1 MPGLIGSMEHSPA
14 QSENRKTRLQLLSEE
29 WGITC
34 QPPPP
39 PSPRPSQPPSY
50 RTDNDEFLAEEL
62 LKRQR
67 SNESHG
73 HQSKGSISRAF
84 TTKKKTWEYR
94 EIYNALVTHI
104 SNEGSPGVAECLI
117 LRLNL
122 AGGNLNLAQKSRTSL
137 LSRRKSL
144 DLAERSQILQIAVKN
159 GHYEMVEVLL
169 PYADALSLDTALPTA
184 IRDQNMA
191 IAELLIRY
199 GASVAQ
205 TADAQ
210 DAFRQACAVGGQP
223 DLIALILG
231 SEGRPPASWLSQ
243 SMVEAARAGCLG
255 TVMHLSQSTA
265 DGNHDGAAA
274 LKAAIALGRRD
285 IALAIVL
292 GNKPPAQPGLNEA
305 FDQLMTHQNIN
316 PNEKMAMA
324 EILLCAGAEGDS
336 VSKALIHASATYFL
350 EMVHLLVSYG
360 ASIEYQDAIAVRKAV
375 SKGKVDLVEV
385 MLGGRSKF
393 STHYASECVQLLPKK
408 MRFEERYS
416 LLNLLLHKGAS
427 GTPLDDALIDAVETG
442 DLEAAK
448 LLLTPLFPG
457 GKIVGNKDIRKG
469 PRSMVF
475 ERHETASTDHKGALA
490 LQIAVKRGDT
500 AVSNLILSSKPPNP
514 VALAQIFPSVRNLP
528 SLERYQIAESF
539 LRAGLTGPC
548 VHSALENAIDE
559 KPPHRDEK
567 LIALFL
573 RYNADVNFNEGHT
586 ITAAISQK
594 DVRLLERLL
603 KSKPTIQVA
612 ARAIPRAMEVD
623 DSSTRLQMINLLLSA
638 GASQGGSE
646 VSASVDVA
654 VQANPPDKRLLKT
667 LLQQGNAD
675 INVNNGIAVEHAV
688 LHSDPEILEMVLGL
702 GQPSAD
708 SLERGLKTVAKLPT
722 SPSKT
727 EKLNSILH
735 RTQSK
740 DTVTSLLIQE
750 VQSVLK
756 EPPHEQNFSTLKVLL
771 ANGAD
776 VNAMNAEALCR
787 AVAAANMQLV
797 EVLWTA
803 NPNATSMAFAM
814 PHALRIRDLMD
825 RLTFAQKILEGGIPP
840 VEVNRALV
848 FAINT
853 YPDDIPLINT
863 LLARADTRDG
873 QALMEAIKRE
883 KQDIVELILGKK
895 TFPVEILNT
904 GFTHATRGKNKRSRS
919 MSSISLLK
927 AGASGEVVS
936 DALLAAATDGDV
948 DFGTI
953 LVQNGGSVEHKDG
966 QAVIEACKSGA
977 VEVLAMLLAGDSK
990 VAQKTLQRGFQAATQ
1005 VGDLKRRAE
1014 IFKLLLQM
1022 GVTGEVVDAQL
1033 ISAVR
1038 YGDDGKDLVTL
1049 LLVYGA
1055 SPDYNDGDSV
1065 EKAARS
1071 AFLGNLEMLLGIVDV
1086 GGRQKKPSS
1095 QTLVRAMDACW
1106 DLNRDTRFTVM
1117 NWVFKAGKP
1126 VPSAVHSF
1134 LNRAVNEEEPE
1145 ERLIGLLVINRAS
1158 PTANG
1163 CQTLVDA
1170 TRTLS
1175 LSSFTNLLES
1185 KVSSED
1191 ASLVFSKAFV
1201 ADAVSSWL
1209 TTRGYQIAKCLLQ
1222 KGATGDGVGSAFAAV
1237 LGLYVETH
1245 AQLAND
1251 FVDLLLKHGADVN
1264 YNNGEAFQNAAA
1276 QGDPD
1281 LLKRLLREKPNSQ
1294 AMTFAFPRIFDAAA
1308 SEEDV
1313 YELITIF
1320 VEHGDGQT
1328 QMDVAF
1334 TQSGSEPILIRALSQ
1349 FPRSTRI
1356 LGALL
1361 DAGFY
1366 HDQMIKCNVMQE
1378 IDEEEPVT
1386 LLMWALLQPQKK
1398 ISSAVINLLIE
1409 RGAKVNYETPIS
1421 RVTPL
1426 MLAIQSRRQDIVK
1439 SLLLADADVDVTD
1452 ATGRSPLSMASAIGG
1467 DLAITIMSNLLAAGA
1482 SKNDGSLHN
1491 AARELNLPAM
1501 QVLVEYRHD
1510 PDFPSPLHGGR
1521 SALGELCLH
1530 AADSGEMTARREKT
1544 MEKAINFLLQS
1555 DSDITLQSDGKSVLL
1570 LALES
1575 ADPVTTT
1582 KVLLRADMW
1591 RYINKPFN
1599 YYTDGKFTYSPT
1611 MYVQRVL
1618 PDSDHKPQLL
1628 ALLKANRGIDVY
1640 YANRGPQP
1648 DDAVGMPTNIELE
1661 EQERK
1666 ARLARRQKEDE
1677 DHILAIQRNK
1687 ELAAVQAQI
1696 WANQAEL
1703 EDTRKKRAH
1712 NADLSAIQERAR
1724 VEEELFNSAMRQQ
1737 RARHAAEVKHQEALT
1752 HAGLTRAQAIADA
1765 ELAVEA
1771 QKQSRL
1777 LQWERDMGSE
1787 RVGNANQ
1794 LSSIRL
1800 REREELERLDKA
1812 ADSRL
1817 KSRIQEQKKLVDSQ
1831 SVLAAN
1837 IAGAGPGARRQIG
1850 FVSGELGPD

>member
-1 MPGLIGSMEHSPA
+1 MPGLIDNMERSPILDDNK
-14 QSENRKTRLQLLSEE
+14 QTRLQLLGDE

-34 QPPPP
+34 RPP
-39 PSPRPSQPPSY
+39 PSPSPRPEHPRSY
-50 RTDNDEFLAEEL
+50 RTDNDDFLADEL

-67 SNESHG
+67 TNES
-73 HQSKGSISRAF
+73 QNEKSKGGLSRAF
-84 TTKKKTWEYR
+84 TTKKKAWEYK
-94 EIYNALVTHI
+94 EIYNALIAHI
-104 SNEGSPGVAECLI
+104 TNLGSPGVAECLI

-144 DLAERSQILQIAVKN
+144 DLAERSQVLQIAVKN

-184 IRDQNMA
+184 IRNGN
-191 IAELLIRY
+191 IGITSLLIQY
-199 GASVAQ
+199 GASANQ
-205 TADAQ
+205 TADGQ
-210 DAFRQACAVGGQP
+210 DAFRQACVIGGQP
-223 DLIALILG
+223 ELVALVLG
-231 SEGRPPASWLSQ
+231 SEGRPSASWLSQ
-243 SMVEAARAGCLG
+243 SMVEAAKAGCLG

-274 LKAAIALGRRD
+274 LKAAVALGRRD

-292 GNKPPAQPGLNEA
+292 GNKKPAQPGLNEA

-316 PNEKMAMA
+316 PNEKMAMV
-324 EILLCAGAEGDS
+324 EILLCAGADGDS
-336 VSKALIHASATYFL
+336 VAKALIHACATYFL
-350 EMVHLLVSYG
+350 EMVHLLISYG
-360 ASIEYQDAIAVRKAV
+360 ASIEYQDAIAVRRAV
-375 SKGKVDLVEV
+375 SKGKIDLVEV
-385 MLGGRSKF
+385 MLNGKSKF
-393 STHYASECVQLLPKK
+393 SSHYASECVELLPKK
-408 MRFEERYS
+408 MRFEDRHMF
-416 LLNLLLHKGAS
+416 LNLLLHKGAA
-427 GTPLDDALIDAVETG
+427 GAPLDEALVDAVEAG
-442 DLEAAK
+442 DLESAK

-490 LQIAVKRGDT
+490 LQIAVKRGDV
-500 AVSNLILSSKPPNP
+500 AISNLILSNKPPSP
-514 VALAQIFPSVRNLP
+514 IALAQVFPSVRNLP
-528 SLERYQIAESF
+528 SLERYQIAEMF

-559 KPPHRDEK
+559 RPPHRDEK

-594 DVRLLERLL
+594 DIRLLEKLL

-612 ARAIPRAMEVD
+612 ARAILRAMEVD
-623 DSSTRLQMINLLLSA
+623 DSTARLDMINMLLAA
-638 GASQGGSE
+638 GASQGGPE
-646 VSASVDVA
+646 VSTSVDVA

-675 INVNNGIAVEHAV
+675 VNINGGIAVEHAV
-688 LHSDPEILEMVLGL
+688 LQPDPEIIEMVLGL
-702 GQPSAD
+702 GQPND
-708 SLERGLKTVAKLPT
+708 ESLERGLKSVAKLPT
-722 SPSKT
+722 SPVKT
-727 EKLNSILH
+727 EKLHSILR
-735 RTQSK
+735 RTKSS

-750 VQSVLK
+750 VQAVLK
-756 EPPHEQNFSTLKVLL
+756 IPPHEQNFSSIKVLL
-771 ANGAD
+771 SNGAD

-787 AVAAANMQLV
+787 AIAAANMQLT
-797 EVLWTA
+797 EVLFT
-803 NPNATSMAFAM
+803 NKPNANSMAFAM

-825 RLTFAQKILEGGIPP
+825 RLTFTQKILESGIPP
-840 VEVNRALV
+840 IEVNRALV
-848 FAINT
+848 FAVNT
-853 YPDDIPLINT
+853 YPDDLPLINT
-863 LLARADTRDG
+863 LLAGADTRDG
-873 QALMEAIKRE
+873 LALMEAIKRE
-883 KQDIVELILGKK
+883 KQDIVELILRKK

-919 MSSISLLK
+919 MSSINLLK
-927 AGASGEVVS
+927 AGASGDVVS
-936 DALLAAATDGDV
+936 DALLAAATDGDI

-966 QAVIEACKSGA
+966 QAIIEACKSGA
-977 VEVLAMLLAGDSK
+977 VEILAMLLAGDSK
-990 VAQKTLQRGFQAATQ
+990 VAEKTLQRGFQAATQ

-1033 ISAVR
+1033 VSAVR

-1055 SPDYNDGDSV
+1055 SPDYNDGDAV

-1086 GGRQKKPSS
+1086 GGRQKRPSS
-1095 QTLVRAMDACW
+1095 HTLVRAIDASW
-1106 DLNRDTRFTVM
+1106 DLSRDTRFTVM
-1117 NWVFKAGKP
+1117 SWVFKVGKP
-1126 VPSAVHSF
+1126 VPSAVHNA

-1145 ERLIGLLVINRAS
+1145 ERLIELLILHRAS

-1163 CQTLVDA
+1163 CQTLIDA
-1170 TRTLS
+1170 TKTLPPTAFAS
-1175 LSSFTNLLES
+1175 LLES
-1185 KVSSED
+1185 RITVED
-1191 ASLVFSKAFV
+1191 ASLVFSKVFV
-1201 ADAVSSWL
+1201 ANNVTSWL
-1209 TTRGYQIAKCLLQ
+1209 SSRGYEIAKHLLE
-1222 KGATGDGVGSAFAAV
+1222 KGAAGDGVGSAFAAV

-1245 AQLAND
+1245 AELANK
-1251 FVDLLLKHGADVN
+1251 FVDLLLKYSADVN

-1281 LLKRLLREKPNSQ
+1281 LLKRLLRENPNSQ
-1294 AMTFAFPRIFDAAA
+1294 AMTFAFPRIFDATA
-1308 SEEDV
+1308 SEDDV
-1313 YELITIF
+1313 YDLITIF
-1320 VEHGDGQT
+1320 IDHNDGQS
-1328 QMDVAF
+1328 QVDVAF
-1334 TQSGSEPILIRALSQ
+1334 TQSDSQPVLIRALSQ
-1349 FPRSTRI
+1349 FPRSTKI

-1366 HDQMIKCNVMQE
+1366 HDQMTKCKVME
-1378 IDEEEPVT
+1378 EVEEEPVT
-1386 LLMWALLQPQKK
+1386 LLMWAILQPQKK
-1398 ISSAVINLLIE
+1398 ISSGVINLLIE
-1409 RGAKVNYETPIS
+1409 RGAKVNHETPIS
-1421 RVTPL
+1421 HVTPL

-1439 SLLLADADVDVTD
+1439 SLLLADADVDITD

-1467 DLAITIMSNLLAAGA
+1467 DLAIIMMSNLLAAGA
-1482 SKNDGSLHN
+1482 SRNDGSLHN
-1491 AARELNLPAM
+1491 AARELNLQAM
-1501 QVLVEYRHD
+1501 QILVQYKHD
-1510 PDFPSPLHGGR
+1510 PDFPSSLHDGR

-1530 AADSGEMTARREKT
+1530 AADLGDITPRREKA
-1544 MEKAINFLLQS
+1544 MEKAINFLLAS
-1555 DSDITLQSDGKSVLL
+1555 DSDITLQSNGKSVLL

-1575 ADPVTTT
+1575 ADPLTTT

-1591 RYINKPFN
+1591 KFINKPFN
-1599 YYTDGKFTYSPT
+1599 YYNDGKYTYSPT

-1618 PDSDHKPQLL
+1618 PDSDKKQQLL
-1628 ALLKANRGIDVY
+1628 ALLRANRGTDVY
-1640 YANRGPQP
+1640 YANTGPQP
-1648 DDAVGMPTNIELE
+1648 DDAIGMPTNIQLE

-1666 ARLARRQKEDE
+1666 SRLARLQEENEEHTR
-1677 DHILAIQRNK
+1677 AIQRNK

-1703 EDTRKKRAH
+1703 EDARKKRAL
-1712 NADLSAIQERAR
+1712 NADLSAMQERAR
-1724 VEEELFNSAMRQQ
+1724 VEEDLFNSAMRQQ
-1737 RARHAAEVKHQEALT
+1737 RAKHSAEVQHQEKLT
-1752 HAGLTRAQAIADA
+1752 HASLTRAQAIADA

-1771 QKQSRL
+1771 QKQSRM

-1800 REREELERLDKA
+1800 REREELEMLDKA
-1812 ADSRL
+1812 ADQRI
-1817 KSRIQEQKKLVDSQ
+1817 KTRIQEQKKLVDSQ
-1831 SVLAAN
+1831 SALAAN

>member
-1 MPGLIGSMEHSPA
+1 MAGLVSSMEHSPV
-14 QSENRKTRLQLLSEE
+14 QK

-34 QPPPP
+34 QPPPSP
-39 PSPRPSQPPSY
+39 LPRPDQPPSY

-67 SNESHG
+67 TNDSHG

-84 TTKKKTWEYR
+84 TTKKKAWD
-94 EIYNALVTHI
+94 NQ
-104 SNEGSPGVAECLI
+104 G
-117 LRLNL
+117 LNL

-144 DLAERSQILQIAVKN
+144 DLAERSQVLQIAVKN
-159 GHYEMVEVLL
+159 GQYEMVEVLL

-184 IRDQNMA
+184 IRDQNVA
-191 IAELLIRY
+191 IAGLLIRY
-199 GASVAQ
+199 GASAAQ

-210 DAFRQACAVGGQP
+210 DAFRQICAVGGQP

-231 SEGRPPASWLSQ
+231 SDGRPPASWLSQ

-255 TVMHLSQSTA
+255 TVIHLSQSTA
-265 DGNHDGAAA
+265 DGNHDSAAA

-385 MLGGRSKF
+385 MLSGKSKF
-393 STHYASECVQLLPKK
+393 SPHYASECVELLPKK

-416 LLNLLLHKGAS
+416 LLNLLLHKGAA
-427 GTPLDDALIDAVETG
+427 GAPLDEALVDAVETG

-469 PRSMVF
+469 PRN
-475 ERHETASTDHKGALA
+475 HKGALA
-490 LQIAVKRGDT
+490 LQIAVRRGDT
-500 AVSNLILSSKPPNP
+500 AISNLILSNKPPNP
-514 VALAQIFPSVRNLP
+514 VALAQVFPS
-528 SLERYQIAESF
+528 IAELF

-548 VHSALENAIDE
+548 

-594 DVRLLERLL
+594 D
-603 KSKPTIQVA
+603 PTIQVA

-623 DSSTRLQMINLLLSA
+623 ETA
-638 GASQGGSE
+638 GASQGGPE

-675 INVNNGIAVEHAV
+675 VNVNGGIAVEHAV

-702 GQPSAD
+702 GQPSAE
-708 SLERGLKTVAKLPT
+708 SLERGLKSVAKLPT
-722 SPSKT
+722 GPNKT
-727 EKLNSILH
+727 EKLSSILR

-740 DTVTSLLIQE
+740 DAVTALLLQE
-750 VQSVLK
+750 VQAILK
-756 EPPHEQNFSTLKVLL
+756 APPHEQNFSSLKILL

-803 NPNATSMAFAM
+803 NPNAASMAFAM

-840 VEVNRALV
+840 SEVNRALV
-848 FAINT
+848 FAVNT

-873 QALMEAIKRE
+873 QALIEAIKRE

-966 QAVIEACKSGA
+966 QAIIEACKSGA

-990 VAQKTLQRGFQAATQ
+990 VAQRTLQRGFQAATQ

-1033 ISAVR
+1033 VSAVR
-1038 YGDDGKDLVTL
+1038 YGDDGKELVTM

-1055 SPDYNDGDSV
+1055 SPDYNDGDAV

-1095 QTLVRAMDACW
+1095 HTLARAMDACW
-1106 DLNRDTRFTVM
+1106 DLSRDTRFTIM
-1117 NWVFKAGKP
+1117 KWVFQAGKP

-1145 ERLIGLLVINRAS
+1145 ERLIELLITNRAS
-1158 PTANG
+1158 PTANS
-1163 CQTLVDA
+1163 CQTLIDA
-1170 TRTLS
+1170 TRVLS
-1175 LSSFTNLLES
+1175 PSAFAKLLDS
-1185 KVSSED
+1185 KVTSED

-1201 ADAVSSWL
+1201 ADSVSSWL
-1209 TTRGYQIAKCLLQ
+1209 SARGYEIAKCLLK
-1222 KGATGDGVGSAFAAV
+1222 KGASGDGVGSAFAAV
-1237 LGLYVETH
+1237 LSLYVETH

-1281 LLKRLLREKPNSQ
+1281 LLKRLLRENPNSQ

-1308 SEEDV
+1308 SEDDL
-1313 YELITIF
+1313 YDLIMIF
-1320 VEHGDGQT
+1320 IEHGDGQT

-1334 TQSGSEPILIRALSQ
+1334 TQSGSEPVLIRALSQ

-1366 HDQMIKCNVMQE
+1366 HDQMTKCNVMQE
-1378 IDEEEPVT
+1378 IEEEPVT

-1398 ISSAVINLLIE
+1398 ISSGVINLLIE

-1421 RVTPL
+1421 RITPL

-1582 KVLLRADMW
+1582 KILLRADMW

-1618 PDSDHKPQLL
+1618 PDSEHKPQLL
-1628 ALLKANRGIDVY
+1628 ALLKANRGTDVY
-1640 YANRGPQP
+1640 YANKGPQP
-1648 DDAVGMPTNIELE
+1648 DDAVGMPANIELE

-1666 ARLARRQKEDE
+1666 ARLARLQKEDE
-1677 DHILAIQRNK
+1677 DHVLAIQRNK

-1703 EDTRKKRAH
+1703 EDARKKRSH

-1724 VEEELFNSAMRQQ
+1724 VEEELFNTAMRQQ
-1737 RARHAAEVKHQEALT
+1737 RARHVAEVQHQEALT

-1800 REREELERLDKA
+1800 REREELECLDRA

-1817 KSRIQEQKKLVDSQ
+1817 KTRIQEQKKLVDSQ
-1831 SVLAAN
+1831 SALAAN

>member
-1 MPGLIGSMEHSPA
+1 MPGLINSMEHFPVQDNR
-14 QSENRKTRLQLLSEE
+14 QSRLQSLGEE

-34 QPPPP
+34 QPPPS
-39 PSPRPSQPPSY
+39 PSPRPDQPPSY
-50 RTDNDEFLAEEL
+50 RTDNDEFLAEDL

-67 SNESHG
+67 TNESQNQ
-73 HQSKGSISRAF
+73 QSKGSLTRAF
-84 TTKKKTWEYR
+84 TTKKKAWEYR
-94 EIYNALVTHI
+94 EIYSALVAHI
-104 SNEGSPGVAECLI
+104 TNQGSPGVAECLI

-144 DLAERSQILQIAVKN
+144 DLAERSQVLQIAVKN

-169 PYADALSLDTALPTA
+169 PYADALSLDTSLPTA
-184 IRDQNMA
+184 IRNGNVA
-191 IAELLIRY
+191 IAALLIRY

-205 TADAQ
+205 TADGQ
-210 DAFRQACAVGGQP
+210 DAFRQMCAIGGHP
-223 DLIALILG
+223 DLISLILG
-231 SEGRPPASWLSQ
+231 SEGRPNAAWISQ

-255 TVMHLSQSTA
+255 TVTHLSQSIA
-265 DGNHDGAAA
+265 DGNHDSAAA
-274 LKAAIALGRRD
+274 LKAAVALGRRD

-292 GNKPPAQPGLNEA
+292 GSKPPSQPGLNEA

-324 EILLCAGAEGDS
+324 EILLCAGAGGDS
-336 VSKALIHASATYFL
+336 TAKALIHACATYFL
-350 EMVHLLVSYG
+350 EMVHLLISYG

-375 SKGKVDLVEV
+375 SKGKIDLVEV
-385 MLGGRSKF
+385 MLNGRSSF
-393 STHYASECVQLLPKK
+393 SSHYASECVELLPKK
-408 MRFEERYS
+408 MRFEERHT
-416 LLNLLLHKGAS
+416 LLNLLLHKGAA
-427 GTPLDDALIDAVETG
+427 GTPLDDALIDAVEAG
-442 DLEAAK
+442 DLEAVK
-448 LLLTPLFPG
+448 ILLTPLFPG
-457 GKIVGNKDIRKG
+457 GKIVGSKDIRKG

-475 ERHETASTDHKGALA
+475 ERHETASTEHKGALA

-500 AVSNLILSSKPPNP
+500 AIANLILSGKPPNP

-528 SLERYQIAESF
+528 PIERYQITESF
-539 LRAGLTGPC
+539 LRAGLTGPT

-586 ITAAISQK
+586 ITAAVLQK

-603 KSKPTIQVA
+603 KSKPTIQVTA
-612 ARAIPRAMEVD
+612 KAIPRAMEIGD
-623 DSSTRLQMINLLLSA
+623 NAIRLEIINLLLAA
-638 GASQGGSE
+638 GASQGGTEIST
-646 VSASVDVA
+646 AVDAA

-675 INVNNGIAVEHAV
+675 VNINQGIAVEHAV
-688 LHSDPEILEMVLGL
+688 LHSDPDILEMILGL
-702 GQPSAD
+702 GQPNNE
-708 SLERGLKTVAKLPT
+708 SLERGLKSVAKLPP
-722 SPSKT
+722 SPVKT
-727 EKLNSILH
+727 EKLNSILR

-740 DTVTSLLIQE
+740 DAVTALLIQE
-750 VQSVLK
+750 VQAVLK
-756 EPPHEQNFSTLKVLL
+756 VPAAEQNFSTLKVLI

-776 VNAMNAEALCR
+776 INAMNAEALCR

-797 EVLWTA
+797 DVLFTA
-803 NPNATSMAFAM
+803 KPNPTSMAFAM
-814 PHALRIRDLMD
+814 PHALRIRDLVD
-825 RLTFAQKILEGGIPP
+825 RLTFAQKVLEGGIPP
-840 VEVNRALV
+840 NEVNRALV
-848 FAINT
+848 FAVNT
-853 YPDDIPLINT
+853 YPEDIPLINT
-863 LLARADTRDG
+863 LLACADTQDG
-873 QALMEAIKRE
+873 LALMDAIKRE
-883 KQDIVELILGKK
+883 KQDIVELILRKK
-895 TFPVEILNT
+895 TFTTEVLNT
-904 GFTHATRGKNKRSRS
+904 GFTHASRGKNKRSRS

-927 AGASGEVVS
+927 AGASGDVVS

-966 QAVIEACKSGA
+966 QAIVEACKSGA

-1005 VGDLKRRAE
+1005 VGDLKKRAE

-1022 GVTGEVVDAQL
+1022 GVTGDVVDAQL
-1033 ISAVR
+1033 VSAGR
-1038 YGDDGKDLVTL
+1038 YGDEGKNLVEL

-1055 SPDYNDGDSV
+1055 SPDYNDGDAV

-1086 GGRQKKPSS
+1086 GGRQKRPSS
-1095 QTLVRAMDACW
+1095 HTLVRAMEACW
-1106 DLNRDTRFTVM
+1106 DTNRDTRFKIM
-1117 NWVFKAGKP
+1117 SWVFQAGKP
-1126 VPSAVHSF
+1126 VPSAVHNM
-1134 LNRAVNEEEPE
+1134 LNRAVNEENPE
-1145 ERLIGLLVINRAS
+1145 ERLIQLLVTNRAS
-1158 PTANG
+1158 PTANS

-1170 TRTLS
+1170 TKTLS
-1175 LSSFTNLLES
+1175 PSAFAKLLES
-1185 KVSSED
+1185 KITAEEASS
-1191 ASLVFSKAFV
+1191 VFAKAFV
-1201 ADAVSSWL
+1201 PDNVSWWL
-1209 TTRGYQIAKCLLQ
+1209 STCGYEIGKSLLE
-1222 KGATGDGVGSAFAAV
+1222 KGATGDGVDAAFAAV

-1245 AQLAND
+1245 AKLAND
-1251 FVDLLLKHGADVN
+1251 FVDLLLKYGADVN
-1264 YNNGEAFQNAAA
+1264 YNNGESFQNAAA

-1281 LLKRLLREKPNSQ
+1281 LLKRLLRERPNSQ
-1294 AMTFAFPRIFDAAA
+1294 ALTFAFPRIFNTNATED
-1308 SEEDV
+1308 DV
-1313 YELITIF
+1313 YDLITIF
-1320 VEHGDGQT
+1320 IEYGDGQSR
-1328 QMDVAF
+1328 MDVAF
-1334 TQSGSEPILIRALSQ
+1334 TQSGSEPTLIRALSQ
-1349 FPRSTRI
+1349 FPRSTKI

-1366 HDQMIKCNVMQE
+1366 HDQMTTCKVMEE
-1378 IDEEEPVT
+1378 IEEEEQVT

-1398 ISSAVINLLIE
+1398 ISSAVIDLLIE
-1409 RGAKVNYETPIS
+1409 RGAKINFETSIS
-1421 RVTPL
+1421 RMTPL

-1439 SLLLADADVDVTD
+1439 SLLIADADVDVTD

-1467 DLAITIMSNLLAAGA
+1467 DLAIIMMSNLLAAGA

-1491 AARELNLPAM
+1491 AARELNLQAM

-1530 AADSGEMTARREKT
+1530 AADSGELTARREKT

-1555 DSDITLQSDGKSVLL
+1555 ESDITLQSDGKSTLL
-1570 LALES
+1570 LAFES
-1575 ADPVTTT
+1575 ADPLTTT

-1618 PDSDHKPQLL
+1618 PESDHKSQLL
-1628 ALLKANRGIDVY
+1628 VLLRANRGIDVY
-1640 YANRGPQP
+1640 YANSGPQP
-1648 DDAVGMPTNIELE
+1648 DDAIGMPTNIQLE

-1666 ARLARRQKEDE
+1666 ARLARIQKENE

-1696 WANQAEL
+1696 WASQAEL
-1703 EDTRKKRAH
+1703 EDARKKRAH
-1712 NADLSAIQERAR
+1712 SADLSAIQERAR
-1724 VEEELFNSAMRQQ
+1724 VEEDLFNSAMRQQ
-1737 RARHAAEVKHQEALT
+1737 RARQAAEVKHQEALT

-1771 QKQSRL
+1771 QKQKRM
-1777 LQWERDMGSE
+1777 LQWERDVGNE

-1794 LSSIRL
+1794 LSSIKL
-1800 REREELERLDKA
+1800 REREELERLDQA

-1817 KSRIQEQKKLVDSQ
+1817 RTRIQEQRKLVDSQ
-1831 SVLAAN
+1831 SNLAAN